1 MSRIADITR
10 TTTETKI
17 TATLNI
23 DGSGNANIKTGIGFF
38 DHMLHLWTKH
48 GLFDL
53 ALKAD
58 GDLHIDGHH
67 TVEDSGIV
75 IGQAIAKALGDKVG
89 IKRYGNAFVPMD
101 EALVHVSLDL
111 SGRPYLYYDANITTE
126 QVGTFATELTDEFLR
141 ALSFHAGIT
150 LHVRVIYGKNAHHM
164 IEGIFKAL
172 ARALSEAVDLNPR
185 IDGVMSTKGSL

>member
-23 DGSGNANIKTGIGFF
+23 DGSGNADIKTGIGFF

-75 IGQAIAKALGDKVG
+75 IGQAIAKALVDKVG

-126 QVGTFATELTDEFLR
+126 QVGTFATELTEEFLR
-141 ALSFHAGIT
+141 SLSFHAGIT

-185 IDGVMSTKGSL
+185 IEGVMSTKGSL

>member
-126 QVGTFATELTDEFLR
+126 QVGTFATELTEEFLR
-141 ALSFHAGIT
+141 SLSFHAGIT

>member
-23 DGSGNANIKTGIGFF
+23 DGSGNADIKTGIGFF

-126 QVGTFATELTDEFLR
+126 QVGTFATELTEEFLR
-141 ALSFHAGIT
+141 SLSFHAGIT

-185 IDGVMSTKGSL
+185 IEGVMSTKGSL